1 MSLKVTITIEADS
14 LDEFQEKFL
23 KSLLSEVPAV
33 EQATSQIVAQTS
45 DFNKADEPEVEA
57 LQASE
62 PEVEATEDK
71 YARPKGA
78 NVLKWERNVRMLKEG
93 YTAKQAAEAANVT
106 VASMYL
112 WATKHGFRWAKAKT
126 GRKSKTK
133 QTSGKVVASDGTI
146 DMRRLGKRR
155 VQAKAPEPEPE
166 APEEPEPTIDVM
178 VVRAAILKRAKDMAS
193 DFPTIEDI
201 VGEGPEQYLAIAKP
215 LAEDVFGALE
225 KIRPRDFKVMAEI
238 GQNGPTKRLLVMN
251 KGEFPDSE
259 VIFAYLQG

>member
-1 MSLKVTITIEADS
+1 MALKVTITIEADN

-23 KSLLSEVPAV
+23 KSLLGEESAV

-57 LQASE
+57 
-62 PEVEATEDK
+62 PEEDK

-78 NVLKWERNVRMLKEG
+78 NAVKWMRNVRMLKEG

-112 WATKHGFRWAKAKT
+112 WATKHGFKWAKAKT
-126 GRKSKTK
+126 GRRSKTK